1 MLKTVP
7 VQIVAENNL
16 ANDYFCKSRNQRKRL
31 IRGSP
36 PLRIHCL
43 LINFHIISS
52 PIDTVISLFLAL
64 S

>member
-7 VQIVAENNL
+7 VQIAAENNL
-16 ANDYFCKSRNQRKRL
+16 AKLSGKSGNQHKNL

-43 LINFHIISS
+43 LINFHIISI